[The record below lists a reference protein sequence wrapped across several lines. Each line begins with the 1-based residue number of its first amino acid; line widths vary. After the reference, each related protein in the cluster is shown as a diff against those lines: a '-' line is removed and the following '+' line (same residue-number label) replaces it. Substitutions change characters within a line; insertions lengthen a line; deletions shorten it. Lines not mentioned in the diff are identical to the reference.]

1 MTVARSVHDV
11 LSDHVQFEVE
21 CIDRMYVNVYVPQ
34 LQYAAGLVG
43 YVHRRLGLPIAS
55 TAPLARITDA
65 FGAAVR
71 RFAGDNGLPW
81 VDFTKGQ
88 RKDDVMHQHLAR
100 FTGTEGVLFVGRA
113 QEKTRLFRTEKR
125 RDAHGDSYPWIV
137 KTTGLVNQFYFYCV
151 DDDFGPFFLKF
162 CSYFPY
168 NAKLCINGNEWA
180 KRQADKAGIGFTALD
195 NGFAAVDDPAAVQAI
210 CDRLGPDQIDALL
223 RKWLARLPHPFT
235 AADRDAGY
243 RYDLSILQVE
253 FSLTQM
259 LDKPVS
265 GRVFFEQ
272 VIRDNLD
279 IGRPDQVALIF
290 DRRLMRRGPR
300 ATPGPFRTRVIT
312 DGVTPSLHIDYKHT
326 RIKQYH
332 KQGRALRTETT
343 INDTTDF
350 SIGKRLT
357 NLPALREIG
366 YTANRRLLRVQS
378 ISHDPITGT
387 DALYTITAP
396 VTTATGARIP
406 ACAWVNNAATPSSP
420 PYRFP
425 ATTERIRQQGPP
437 HRHRRP
443 AGHPAESTHRR
454 ADHLRPAKTPRPR
467 PHHPHTAHPPIHHH
481 RSRPP
486 HRDVPVRRPRPIPAD
501 RIGPARRPNL
511 PTTAPSRPRIPA
523 STRKPHH
530 HNKTRRL
537 TRHIR
542 TDHHKLDSKSGF
554 AGSSQARQP
563 PRSLPT
569 VSGRPAP
576 TSSRVS
582 ISAGSAYTR

>member
-1 MTVARSVHDV
+1 
-11 LSDHVQFEVE
+11 L
-21 CIDRMYVNVYVPQ
+21 
-34 LQYAAGLVG
+34 
-43 YVHRRLGLPIAS
+43 RR
-55 TAPLARITDA
+55 
-65 FGAAVR
+65 R
-71 RFAGDNGLPW
+71 RFRA
-81 VDFTKGQ
+81 
-88 RKDDVMHQHLAR
+88 
-100 FTGTEGVLFVGRA
+100 VL
-113 QEKTRLFRTEKR
+113 
-125 RDAHGDSYPWIV
+125 
-137 KTTGLVNQFYFYCV
+137 
-151 DDDFGPFFLKF
+151 LKF

-406 ACAWVNNAATPSSP
+406 GLRLGDQRSHALLAALPLFRLQPNGFANKDLRTAIADLRAIPPNQLTAGQITYDLRRLRARGLITRIPHTHRYTITDHGLHTAMFLSAVHDRFLPTGLAQLADPTSP
-420 PYRFP
+420 PLRQAARAYQQ
-425 ATTERIRQQGPP
+425 ALENLTITT
-437 HRHRRP
+437 
-443 AGHPAESTHRR
+443 
-454 ADHLRPAKTPRPR
+454 
-467 PHHPHTAHPPIHHH
+467 
-481 RSRPP
+481 
-486 HRDVPVRRPRPIPAD
+486 
-501 RIGPARRPNL
+501 
-511 PTTAPSRPRIPA
+511 
-523 STRKPHH
+523 
-530 HNKTRRL
+530 RL
-537 TRHIR
+537 
-542 TDHHKLDSKSGF
+542 
-554 AGSSQARQP
+554 AA
-563 PRSLPT
+563 
-569 VSGRPAP
+569 
-576 TSSRVS
+576 
-582 ISAGSAYTR
+582 